1 MRINISTNPECYEYP
16 LKLAV
21 HTYLYAHVSVRIS
34 TLTYAYTSTCVYV
47 HAHATVNYLEGCGA
61 DLGLPPPRDPDSGD
75 VPSPVTLLVVNASFL
90 IQA

>member
-1 MRINISTNPECYEYP
+1 MLGNIFIYNVQLYYTSSNVNMQFVMYIGRQMRINISTNPECYEYP

-47 HAHATVNYLEGCGA
+47 HAHATVKLFGGVW
-61 DLGLPPPRDPDSGD
+61 G
-75 VPSPVTLLVVNASFL
+75 
-90 IQA
+90 